1 MDDYRTHFNKARQTT
16 AYKWPFR
23 IQHPLW
29 PARGFARYPAARWRA
44 SEALAG
50 PCSSE
55 DRLGPREL
63 YPGFRIP
70 VQPTGGGQSD
80 QNFTDGKW
88 YHLEVSFSPGIYRY
102 YYEASDGVRTTQW
115 PGQAHSETD
124 PGTSLAA
131 LNAERSINTF
141 RVNHAPV
148 LSNPSVTPGTGPED
162 GQFTFE
168 VTYQD
173 LDGDQPLKPWLFI
186 EEPAKS
192 GQYRRVTMVPK
203 EPVTWPTT
211 QPVVYKYDTGTD
223 FQLTEGRHRHYFA
236 FVDNWNT
243 AAEAVD
249 GECTLLPA
257 TGRGK
262 PFDGPNVVVNRPPQP
277 RAAL

>member
-1 MDDYRTHFNKARQTT
+1 M
-16 AYKWPFR
+16 
-23 IQHPLW
+23 
-29 PARGFARYPAARWRA
+29 
-44 SEALAG
+44 
-50 PCSSE
+50 
-55 DRLGPREL
+55 
-63 YPGFRIP
+63 
-70 VQPTGGGQSD
+70 
-80 QNFTDGKW
+80 
-88 YHLEVSFSPGIYRY
+88 SFSPGIYRY

-173 LDGDQPLKPWLFI
+173 QDGDQPLKPWLYI
-186 EEPAKS
+186 EQPAGS

-203 EPVTWPTT
+203 NPVTWPTT
-211 QPVVYKYDTGTD
+211 QPVVYKYETGTD
-223 FQLTEGRHRHYFA
+223 FQLTQ
-236 FVDNWNT
+236 
-243 AAEAVD
+243 
-249 GECTLLPA
+249 ECTGTTSRSWT
-257 TGRGK
+257 TGT
-262 PFDGPNVVVNRPPQP
+262 PPPRRWMAVHSASGHRARQAVRRRTSSSTARRSS